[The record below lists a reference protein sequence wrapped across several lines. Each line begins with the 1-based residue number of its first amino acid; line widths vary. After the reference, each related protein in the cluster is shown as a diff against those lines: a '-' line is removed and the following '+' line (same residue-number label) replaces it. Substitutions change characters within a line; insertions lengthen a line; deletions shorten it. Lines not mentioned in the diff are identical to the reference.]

1 MQIMDAH
8 WITVLIISF
17 TFLFTVLYWF
27 YVLPFKQAKIASLIT
42 VITGAFA
49 ITAVLFNVVAKAGP
63 LGPLIILAMW
73 IWPATL
79 VWLNRK
85 ELTELDQRKLV
96 GLQILRVIGGLFIL
110 EMLRGHIP
118 GSFSLPAGLGDILV
132 GVIAAYLVLK
142 FKTIPRWGVIT
153 VLVLGLADFALALT
167 SGVLSS
173 PGPLQ
178 IFAKGFD
185 NQINLFPTGL
195 IPFFLVPYAISFH
208 ILSWINLRN

>member
-1 MQIMDAH
+1 M
-8 WITVLIISF
+8 
-17 TFLFTVLYWF
+17 
-27 YVLPFKQAKIASLIT
+27 IT

-79 VWLNRK
+79 VWLNREK
-85 ELTELDQRKLV
+85 LTQLDQRKLV

-132 GVIAAYLVLK
+132 GVIAAYLVLN
-142 FKTIPRWGVIT
+142 FKTIPQWGVIT
-153 VLVLGLADFALALT
+153 VIVLGLADFALALT

-185 NQINLFPTGL
+185 NQINQFPTGL

-208 ILSWINLRN
+208 ILSWINLRKSA